1 MVKYS
6 YLRKIMKIEYN
17 QEDVRQRVMEIID
30 AGKYKTTR
38 EFATSV
44 GIDCSNLYKMLKGQQ
59 NFTKATMMV
68 ICEATGVNLQWLA
81 YGKGESQIQC
91 DANLDDVTLL
101 RIEKARLEER
111 VQCLENEKAFL
122 QRMLEK

>member
-1 MVKYS
+1 
-6 YLRKIMKIEYN
+6 MKIEYN
-17 QEDVRQRVMEIID
+17 QEDVRQRVYEIMD

-38 EFATSV
+38 AFATSV

-81 YGKGESQIQC
+81 YGKGESQIQ
-91 DANLDDVTLL
+91 
-101 RIEKARLEER
+101 
-111 VQCLENEKAFL
+111 
-122 QRMLEK
+122 

>member
-1 MVKYS
+1 
-6 YLRKIMKIEYN
+6 MKIEYN
-17 QEDVRQRVMEIID
+17 QEDVRRRVMEIID

-38 EFATSV
+38 EFAISV
-44 GIDCSNLYKMLKGQQ
+44 GVDCSNLYKMLKGQH

-81 YGKGESQIQC
+81 YGKGESRIQC
-91 DANLDDVTLL
+91 DANLDDETLL

>member
-1 MVKYS
+1 
-6 YLRKIMKIEYN
+6 MKIEYN
-17 QEDVRQRVMEIID
+17 QEDVRRRVMEIID

-101 RIEKARLEER
+101 LIEKARLEER

>member
-1 MVKYS
+1 
-6 YLRKIMKIEYN
+6 MKIEYN
-17 QEDVRQRVMEIID
+17 QEDIRRRVFEIMD

-38 EFATSV
+38 AFATSV
-44 GIDCSNLYKMLKGQQ
+44 GIDCSNLYKMLKGQL

-81 YGKGESQIQC
+81 YGKGESQIQS
-91 DANLDDVTLL
+91 DVTLL